1 MTSSCNTP
9 SLGSDAPERVR
20 TADDA
25 LLDAARD
32 CVLAVGLRRTTLTDV
47 ARRAGV
53 SRMTMYR
60 RWPDMASLVAD
71 LMTREWSGL
80 ALRAQAA
87 ARGDHTRARIVDS
100 LATGARQLRTHPVFR
115 RIVELDPEIL
125 LPYLVD
131 RRGTSQDL
139 ILAALTTTLAEGH
152 SDGSVRAGSPAVL
165 GRAVLLALHGFVISA
180 GTMTDESP
188 PADTTGTPV
197 TDADLDAELRL
208 LLDRYL
214 AP

>member
-1 MTSSCNTP
+1 MTSIRHTP
-9 SLGSDAPERVR
+9 EPVNGSSR
-20 TADDA
+20 TSSRTDEDA

-60 RWPDMASLVAD
+60 RWPDMATLVAD
-71 LMTREWSGL
+71 LMTREWGEL
-80 ALRAQAA
+80 AQQAQAA
-87 ARGDHTRARIVDS
+87 ATGRHTRERLVDG
-100 LATGARQLRTHPVFR
+100 LTTGARRLREHPVFR
-115 RIVELDPEIL
+115 RIVELDPEVL

-131 RRGTSQDL
+131 RRGTSQDRML
-139 ILAALTTTLAEGH
+139 DGLLVTIGEGQA
-152 SDGSVRAGSPAVL
+152 DGSVRSGAPGLLARSL
-165 GRAVLLALHGFVISA
+165 LLALHGFVISA
-180 GTMTDESP
+180 GTMTDQ
-188 PADTTGTPV
+188 V
-197 TDADLDAELRL
+197 TSADLDSELRL

>member
-1 MTSSCNTP
+1 VPRRDGFRAADEN
-9 SLGSDAPERVR
+9 AVR
-20 TADDA
+20 PDDET

-60 RWPDMASLVAD
+60 RWPDMRSLVAD
-71 LMTREWSGL
+71 LMTREWSAL
-80 ALRAQAA
+80 ARIAADAA
-87 ARGDHTRARIVDS
+87 AGVTVRDRVVDALVRGVGT
-100 LATGARQLRTHPVFR
+100 LRTHPVFR

-131 RRGTSQDL
+131 RRGTSQDHIL
-139 ILAALTTTLAEGH
+139 DQLAAVIAEGRA
-152 SDGSVRAGSPAVL
+152 DGSVRSTDPA
-165 GRAVLLALHGFVISA
+165 LLARTALLTTHGFVISA
-180 GTMTDESP
+180 ATMTDH
-188 PADTTGTPV
+188 V
-197 TDADLDAELRL
+197 TLAQLDEELRH

>member
-1 MTSSCNTP
+1 MTSSRNTP
-9 SLGSDAPERVR
+9 ERR
-20 TADDA
+20 TDEDA

-60 RWPDMASLVAD
+60 RWPDMASLVGD
-71 LMTREWSGL
+71 LMTREWSEL
-80 ALRAQAA
+80 ALRARDGATGEH
-87 ARGDHTRARIVDS
+87 ARQRLVDG
-100 LATGARQLRTHPVFR
+100 LTTGARQLREHPVFR
-115 RIVELDPEIL
+115 RIVELDPEVL

-131 RRGTSQDL
+131 RRGTSQDRM
-139 ILAALTTTLAEGH
+139 LAALLQSLGEGH
-152 SDGSVRAGSPAVL
+152 ADGSVRTGPPELLA
-165 GRAVLLALHGFVISA
+165 RAVLLALHGFVISA
-180 GTMTDESP
+180 ATMTDE
-188 PADTTGTPV
+188 V
-197 TDADLDAELRL
+197 TAADLDGELRL

>member
-9 SLGSDAPERVR
+9 EADPSTSERGIADRR

-71 LMTREWSGL
+71 LMTREWGEL
-80 ALRAQAA
+80 ALRARAGA
-87 ARGDHTRARIVDS
+87 GGETARARIVDS
-100 LATGARQLRTHPVFR
+100 LATGARQLRHHPVFR

-125 LPYLVD
+125 VPYLVD

-139 ILAALTTTLAEGH
+139 ILAALQDSISEGH
-152 SDGSVRAGSPAVL
+152 ADGSVRAGPPAVL

-180 GTMTDESP
+180 GTMTDP
-188 PADTTGTPV
+188 PPGGEV
-197 TDADLDAELRL
+197 TETDLDAEARL
-208 LLDRYL
+208 LLDRFL

>member
-1 MTSSCNTP
+1 MTSSRNTP
-9 SLGSDAPERVR
+9 DRR

-71 LMTREWSGL
+71 LMTREWAGL
-80 ALRAQAA
+80 AARAQAGA
-87 ARGDHTRARIVDS
+87 QGDRARHRLVDG
-100 LATGARQLRTHPVFR
+100 LATGARQLREHPVFR
-115 RIVELDPEIL
+115 RIVELDPEVL

-139 ILAALTTTLAEGH
+139 MLAALVQGIGEGH
-152 SDGSVRAGSPAVL
+152 ADGSVRPRPAEL
-165 GRAVLLALHGFVISA
+165 LARGVLLALHGFVISA
-180 GTMTDESP
+180 GTMTDE
-188 PADTTGTPV
+188 V
-197 TDADLDAELRL
+197 TEADLDGELRL

>member
-1 MTSSCNTP
+1 MTSSRNTP
-9 SLGSDAPERVR
+9 ERR
-20 TADDA
+20 TTEDA

-60 RWPDMASLVAD
+60 RWPDMASLVGD
-71 LMTREWSGL
+71 LMTREWTEL
-80 ALRAQAA
+80 AERAQAGA
-87 ARGDHTRARIVDS
+87 DGEHARHRLVDG
-100 LATGARQLRTHPVFR
+100 LATGARQLRGHPVFR
-115 RIVELDPEIL
+115 RIVELDPEVL

-131 RRGTSQDL
+131 RRGTSQDRM
-139 ILAALTTTLAEGH
+139 LAGLMQSIAEGH
-152 SDGSVRAGSPAVL
+152 ADGSVRTAPAELL

-180 GTMTDESP
+180 ATMTDGITE
-188 PADTTGTPV
+188 
-197 TDADLDAELRL
+197 ADLDGELRL

>member
-1 MTSSCNTP
+1 MTSNRHTP
-9 SLGSDAPERVR
+9 GSR
-20 TADDA
+20 TDEDA

-60 RWPDMASLVAD
+60 RWPDMATLVAD
-71 LMTREWSGL
+71 LMTREWGDL
-80 ALRAQAA
+80 AVQAQASA
-87 ARGDHTRARIVDS
+87 TGRHTRERLVDG
-100 LATGARQLRTHPVFR
+100 LTNGVRRLREHPVFR
-115 RIVELDPEIL
+115 RIVELDPEVL

-131 RRGTSQDL
+131 RRGTSQDRM
-139 ILAALTTTLAEGH
+139 LAALLATIAEGH
-152 SDGSVRAGSPAVL
+152 ADGSIRPAAPELL
-165 GRAVLLALHGFVISA
+165 GRSLLLTLHGFVISA
-180 GTMTDESP
+180 GTMTDQV
-188 PADTTGTPV
+188 TP
-197 TDADLDAELRL
+197 ADLDSELRL

>member
-1 MTSSCNTP
+1 MTSIRHTP
-9 SLGSDAPERVR
+9 GIR
-20 TADDA
+20 TDEDA

-60 RWPDMASLVAD
+60 RWPDMATLVAD
-71 LMTREWSGL
+71 LMTREWGELALQAQATATGRHTRERLVDGL
-80 ALRAQAA
+80 ANGVRRLRE
-87 ARGDHTRARIVDS
+87 
-100 LATGARQLRTHPVFR
+100 HPVFR
-115 RIVELDPEIL
+115 RIVELDPEVL

-131 RRGTSQDL
+131 RRGTSQDRM
-139 ILAALTTTLAEGH
+139 LAALLATIAEGH
-152 SDGSVRAGSPAVL
+152 ADGSVRSGAPEPLAAS
-165 GRAVLLALHGFVISA
+165 LLLTLHGFVISA
-180 GTMTDESP
+180 GTMTDQV
-188 PADTTGTPV
+188 TTAG
-197 TDADLDAELRL
+197 LDSELRL

>member
-1 MTSSCNTP
+1 MTSSRNTP
-9 SLGSDAPERVR
+9 ERR
-20 TADDA
+20 TTEDA

-71 LMTREWSGL
+71 LMTREWTGL
-80 ALRAQAA
+80 ALKAQAE
-87 ARGDHTRARIVDS
+87 ARGESARDRLVDG
-100 LATGARQLRTHPVFR
+100 LTTVARQLRGHTVFR
-115 RIVELDPEIL
+115 RIVELDPEVL

-131 RRGTSQDL
+131 RRGTSQDRM
-139 ILAALTTTLAEGH
+139 LAGLEQGIGEGH
-152 SDGSVRAGSPAVL
+152 ADGSVRAGPPGLL
-165 GRAVLLALHGFVISA
+165 GRAVLLAMHGFVISA
-180 GTMTDESP
+180 ATMTDGITE
-188 PADTTGTPV
+188 
-197 TDADLDAELRL
+197 ADLDDELRL

>member
-1 MTSSCNTP
+1 MASIRNTP
-9 SLGSDAPERVR
+9 ERR
-20 TADDA
+20 TDDDA

-71 LMTREWSGL
+71 LMTREWGDL
-80 ALRAQAA
+80 VLRARADA
-87 ARGDHTRARIVDS
+87 GGEHARQRLVDG
-100 LATGARQLRTHPVFR
+100 LTTGARQLRAHPVFR
-115 RIVELDPEIL
+115 RIVELDPEVL

-131 RRGTSQDL
+131 RRGTSQDRM
-139 ILAALTTTLAEGH
+139 LAALVETIGEGH
-152 SDGSVRAGSPAVL
+152 DDGSVRAGPVELLAR
-165 GRAVLLALHGFVISA
+165 GVLLALHGFVISA
-180 GTMTDESP
+180 GTMTDR
-188 PADTTGTPV
+188 V
-197 TDADLDAELRL
+197 TEAELDDELWL

>member
-1 MTSSCNTP
+1 MTSSRNTP
-9 SLGSDAPERVR
+9 ERR
-20 TADDA
+20 TTEDA

-71 LMTREWSGL
+71 LMTREWSEL
-80 ALRAQAA
+80 AVHAQAA
-87 ARGDHTRARIVDS
+87 ASGELARHRLVDG
-100 LATGARQLRTHPVFR
+100 LTTGARQLREHPVFR
-115 RIVELDPEIL
+115 RIVELDPEVL

-139 ILAALTTTLAEGH
+139 MLATLVRGIGEGH
-152 SDGSVRAGSPAVL
+152 ADGSVRPGPAGLL
-165 GRAVLLALHGFVISA
+165 GRGVLLTLHGFVISA
-180 GTMTDESP
+180 GTMTDE
-188 PADTTGTPV
+188 V
-197 TDADLDAELRL
+197 TAADLDGELRL

>member
-1 MTSSCNTP
+1 M
-9 SLGSDAPERVR
+9 
-20 TADDA
+20 DDA

-60 RWPDMASLVAD
+60 RWPDMGSLIGD
-71 LMTREWSGL
+71 LMTREWGTIARVSAEEAVGDTVRERLVDGL
-80 ALRAQAA
+80 AHGVAALRA
-87 ARGDHTRARIVDS
+87 
-100 LATGARQLRTHPVFR
+100 HPVFR
-115 RIVELDPEIL
+115 RIVEVDPEIL

-131 RRGTSQDL
+131 RRGTSQDRL
-139 ILAALTTTLAEGH
+139 LDQLTATIAEGH
-152 SDGSVRAGSPAVL
+152 ADGSLRPADPAL
-165 GRAVLLALHGFVISA
+165 LARTVLLATHGFVISA
-180 GTMTDESP
+180 ATM
-188 PADTTGTPV
+188 ADTV
-197 TDADLDAELRL
+197 TVADLDRELRL

>member
-1 MTSSCNTP
+1 MTQPRRDAARAADEGAPRTDDDVL
-9 SLGSDAPERVR
+9 LG
-20 TADDA
+20 
-25 LLDAARD
+25 AARD

-60 RWPDMASLVAD
+60 RWPDMGSLVAD
-71 LMTREWSGL
+71 LMTREWGAIARVAAADAVGDTARDRVVDGL
-80 ALRAQAA
+80 VRGVGALRA
-87 ARGDHTRARIVDS
+87 
-100 LATGARQLRTHPVFR
+100 HPVFR

-131 RRGTSQDL
+131 RRGTSQDH
-139 ILAALTTTLAEGH
+139 IVDQLTEAVEQGRA
-152 SDGSVRAGSPAVL
+152 DGSLRATDPALLARAAVL
-165 GRAVLLALHGFVISA
+165 TAHGFVISA
-180 GTMTDESP
+180 ATMTD
-188 PADTTGTPV
+188 GV
-197 TDADLDAELRL
+197 TLAQLDRELRL

>member
-1 MTSSCNTP
+1 MTSSRNTP
-9 SLGSDAPERVR
+9 ERR
-20 TADDA
+20 TTDDA

-71 LMTREWSGL
+71 LMTREWTEL
-80 ALRAQAA
+80 ALRAQAE
-87 ARGDHTRARIVDS
+87 ARGESARHRLVDG
-100 LATGARQLRTHPVFR
+100 LATVARQLRGHTVFR
-115 RIVELDPEIL
+115 RIVELDPEVL

-131 RRGTSQDL
+131 RRGTSQDRM
-139 ILAALTTTLAEGH
+139 LAGLEQGIGEGH
-152 SDGSVRAGSPAVL
+152 ADGSVRAGPAGLL
-165 GRAVLLALHGFVISA
+165 GRTVLLAMHGFVISA
-180 GTMTDESP
+180 ATMTDGITE
-188 PADTTGTPV
+188 
-197 TDADLDAELRL
+197 ADLDDELRL

>member
-1 MTSSCNTP
+1 MTSSRNTP
-9 SLGSDAPERVR
+9 ERR
-20 TADDA
+20 TTEDA

-71 LMTREWSGL
+71 LMTREWTEL
-80 ALRAQAA
+80 ALRAQAG
-87 ARGDHTRARIVDS
+87 ARGESARHRLVDG
-100 LATGARQLRTHPVFR
+100 LTTVARQLRGHTVFR
-115 RIVELDPEIL
+115 RIVELDPEVL

-131 RRGTSQDL
+131 RRGTSQDRM
-139 ILAALTTTLAEGH
+139 LAGLVQGIDEGH
-152 SDGSVRAGSPAVL
+152 ADGSVRAGPAGLL
-165 GRAVLLALHGFVISA
+165 GRAVLLAMHGFVISA
-180 GTMTDESP
+180 ATMTDGITE
-188 PADTTGTPV
+188 
-197 TDADLDAELRL
+197 ADLDDELRL